1 MLLTCLLDDS
11 WVLLRRLGRLLGP
24 LASLLGASWCI
35 LAASW
40 QPLGGLL
47 GLLAS
52 SLRLLAASWV
62 PFGGLL
68 GSLGGRLGLLASS
81 LGLLGASW
89 RPLGGLLGPLG
100 WPGSGEVALARAGA
114 RFLKLPGGLLGGKM
128 ALARAGVGFSGG
140 RWGGAQVRP
149 GRGALEPFGTP
160 PPLPKALAKAK
171 ATTIMSLLA
180 N

>member
-1 MLLTCLLDDS
+1 MLLG
-11 WVLLRRLGRLLGP
+11 WLLG
-24 LASLLGASWCI
+24 LLEASWGHHR
-35 LAASW
+35 ASW
-40 QPLGGLL
+40 QPSGGLL

-52 SLRLLAASWV
+52 SLDLLAASWA
-62 PFGGLL
+62 PFGGL
-68 GSLGGRLGLLASS
+68 LGLLASS

-100 WPGSGEVALARAGA
+100 WPGSGEVALARAGE

-140 RWGGAQVRP
+140 RRGCARVQQTFRERAAGA
-149 GRGALEPFGTP
+149 

-171 ATTIMSLLA
+171 ATQ
-180 N
+180 